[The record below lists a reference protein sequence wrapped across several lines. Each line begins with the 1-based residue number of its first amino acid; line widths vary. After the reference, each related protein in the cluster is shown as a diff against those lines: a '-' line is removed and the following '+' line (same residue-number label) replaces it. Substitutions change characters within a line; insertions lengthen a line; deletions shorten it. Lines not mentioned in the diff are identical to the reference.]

1 MRLHTLLFSS
11 LFLSYAVLLATAVQ
25 CGEEAGGGLCPGEI
39 CCSKWGYC
47 GTTNSYC
54 LVENGCQLNCS
65 DGDSGGGGGGG
76 RRGSGRDG
84 GALGDIISSEMFEEM
99 LPYRNHYLCPAA
111 NFYTYDAFIAAAKL
125 YPDFAAT
132 GDNDTRKREVAAFLG
147 QTSEETTGRKAG
159 AEYAWGYCYNENVN
173 CLADYCDYNP
183 NYPCYHL
190 SFAMNTNYNYGQ
202 FGESIGQK
210 YELLQH
216 PELLKTNVTL
226 SFMSALW
233 FWMTAQPPKPSCH
246 SVITGEWKPSAKDI
260 AAGRLPGYGV
270 TINIING
277 GFECGK
283 GGPNDHVENR
293 INYYERYC
301 DMLGVS
307 YGPNLDCYNQVPF
320 NQGLLLESI

>member
-11 LFLSYAVLLATAVQ
+11 LFLSYAVVLATAVQ

-54 LVENGCQLNCS
+54 LVENGCQLNCG

-76 RRGSGRDG
+76 RRGSGGDG

-99 LPYRNHYLCPAA
+99 LPYRNHYLCAAA

-132 GDNDTRKREVAAFLG
+132 GDNDTRK
-147 QTSEETTGRKAG
+147 K
-159 AEYAWGYCYNENVN
+159 
-173 CLADYCDYNP
+173 
-183 NYPCYHL
+183 
-190 SFAMNTNYNYGQ
+190 NYNYGQ

-246 SVITGEWKPSAKDI
+246 SEITGEWKPSAKDI